1 MRLPASRS
9 FRLVFLT
16 DAAGGVLAFT
26 PPAHAAA
33 AVALNAAANVTRALW
48 RGPGR
53 LAIARVQYEGG
64 GSRTAATDIVC
75 PMYARVHQII
85 NIANDPAET
94 RPVILCEYTHA
105 MGNSNGNY
113 TKYWDAFYK
122 YPSLQVKRDRG
133 LRERG

>member
-1 MRLPASRS
+1 MGWANYLLSHT
-9 FRLVFLT
+9 VCVC
-16 DAAGGVLAFT
+16 GGGPT
-26 PPAHAAA
+26 PPPRERNLFHARVFSNAPLSTPAHLAMAGYIRA
-33 AVALNAAANVTRALW
+33 RDPTR
-48 RGPGR
+48 P
-53 LAIARVQYEGG
+53 VQYEGG

-85 NIANDPAET
+85 NIAADPAET

-122 YPSLQVKRDRG
+122 HPSLQVRRG
-133 LRERG
+133 